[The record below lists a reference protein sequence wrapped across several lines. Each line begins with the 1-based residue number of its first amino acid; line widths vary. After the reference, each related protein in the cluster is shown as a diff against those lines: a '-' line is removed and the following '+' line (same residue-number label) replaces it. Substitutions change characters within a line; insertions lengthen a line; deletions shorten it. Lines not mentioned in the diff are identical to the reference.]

1 MPGTSKGSTSQVN
14 LEYLKELIDL
24 HNDQLLA
31 QDKINIKKEISF
43 NYQMQIFTI
52 FLLVMIKN

>member
-1 MPGTSKGSTSQVN
+1 MPATSKGSTLEVN
-14 LEYLKELIDL
+14 LEHLKELIDL

-31 QDKINIKKEISF
+31 QDKINIKKEISS
-43 NYQMQIFTI
+43 NYQMQIFAI

>member
-1 MPGTSKGSTSQVN
+1 MPATSKGSTLEVN
-14 LEYLKELIDL
+14 LEHLKEVIDL
-24 HNDQLLA
+24 HNDQRLA
-31 QDKINIKKEISF
+31 QDKINIKKEISS